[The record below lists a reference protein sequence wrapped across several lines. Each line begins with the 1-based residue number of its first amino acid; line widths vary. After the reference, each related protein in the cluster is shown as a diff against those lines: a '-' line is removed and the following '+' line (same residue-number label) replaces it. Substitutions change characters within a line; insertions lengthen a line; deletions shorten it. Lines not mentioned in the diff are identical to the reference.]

1 MWHVSSRSGVAT
13 LRTAIHLLLT
23 YRCSQPALV
32 DASADPAFKGMFVR
46 PPPYVEQAAAPA
58 PAADQT
64 SSAAAAPAAAA
75 GSQSAGENRGVANHG
90 VEEDSASE
98 SATVPDTARTAA
110 DATDLP
116 PSDSGE

>member
-1 MWHVSSRSGVAT
+1 
-13 LRTAIHLLLT
+13 
-23 YRCSQPALV
+23 
-32 DASADPAFKGMFVR
+32 MFVP
-46 PPPYVEQAAAPA
+46 PPPYVEQSAAPA

-64 SSAAAAPAAAA
+64 SSAAAAPAAAAA

>member
-1 MWHVSSRSGVAT
+1 
-13 LRTAIHLLLT
+13 
-23 YRCSQPALV
+23 
-32 DASADPAFKGMFVR
+32 MFVP

-64 SSAAAAPAAAA
+64 SSAAAAPAAA
-75 GSQSAGENRGVANHG
+75 AGENRGVANHG

-110 DATDLP
+110 DATDLR